1 MKDERGGD
9 VIRIGLVGLGK
20 MGLSHM
26 SIVRPHPDVDLVA
39 VCDSTRYLLDV
50 LGKYTGVQV
59 FSDYEAMIR
68 EAALDAVIV
77 ATPTHMHSHMVRLA
91 LEAGLHVFCE
101 KPFVL
106 DPADGKELA
115 AMAESRGLVTQVG
128 YHNRFVGSFRE
139 VKRLLDS
146 GAIGEVVGGL
156 AEAYGPVVLKPS
168 GSSWRSRSSTGGGC
182 LYDYA
187 AHPLDLMS
195 WYLGSPLEVRG
206 TLASIFSREIDDMVT
221 ATLNYERASVQV
233 NVNWSDESQRKMT
246 TKIALWGTHGKIS
259 ADRQEIQVFLREG
272 AQPPSGYSR
281 GWNVRYTTELMPAP
295 YFYVRGEEYSDQ
307 IDAFVRRIQ
316 TGSVKGEN
324 DFRSA
329 TRTDMTIAAIRADAA
344 REPEPGD
351 VVATAPIP
359 GSAAQP
365 SITRQALEV
374 LDGLVQA
381 SADAVRR
388 ALKDVSEWL
397 QRRDR

>member
-1 MKDERGGD
+1 VNKERSGG

-26 SIVRPHPDVDLVA
+26 SIIRPHPDVELVA

-50 LGKYTGVQV
+50 LEKYTGVRV

-68 EAALDAVIV
+68 DAALDAVII
-77 ATPTHMHSHMVRLA
+77 ATPTHMHSDMVRLA
-91 LEAGLHVFCE
+91 LESGVHVFCE

-106 DPADGKELA
+106 DPADGEMLT

-128 YHNRFVGSFRE
+128 YHNRFVGSFQE
-139 VKRLLDS
+139 VKRLLDAGS
-146 GAIGEVVGGL
+146 IGEVVGGL

-246 TKIALWGTHGKIS
+246 TKVALWGTHGKIS

-272 AQPPSGYSR
+272 AQPPPGYSK

-295 YFYVRGEEYSDQ
+295 YFYVRGEEYSSQ
-307 IDAFVRRIQ
+307 LDAFVRRVQ
-316 TGSVKGEN
+316 TGSVNGEN

-344 REPEPGD
+344 REPEPGG
-351 VVATAPIP
+351 VVAMASNP

-365 SITRQALEV
+365 SIARQALEV

-381 SADAVRR
+381 GAGVMRR
-388 ALKDVSEWL
+388 AMKGISEWL
-397 QRRDR
+397 QRADR